1 MSKPKISIIVPV
13 YNLENYIE
21 KTVTKLTN
29 QTYQNIEIILV
40 DDGSTDKSPEI
51 CDKLAEKDSRVK
63 VVHTVNQ
70 GVSSARNTGV
80 ANASG
85 EYIGFCDGDDDVE
98 DDMYEF
104 LYNNLVEAD
113 ADISIC
119 GVKIIN
125 PDNSVSYIN
134 TGNDVVWDDPAEYL
148 KALFCGNTSMGVYT
162 KLFKAEICKSI
173 EFPRDL
179 KVNEDKVYCFLS
191 ALKAKRI
198 TFKNDCKYLYMR
210 RVGSATIG
218 EFTEKFF
225 DAIKAADRM
234 MDIIEK
240 SYPQL
245 VVYAQVNKLST
256 ILRTY
261 KMMVLGNGLKKYP
274 EKATEIKQ
282 YIKGFDKNIVKKYLS
297 KKEYIRYTTAKTS
310 EFLFAFMTKNFD
322 KK

>member
-1 MSKPKISIIVPV
+1 MSKPKISIVVPV
-13 YNLENYIE
+13 YNLEDYIE

-51 CDKLAEKDSRVK
+51 CDNLAKKDNRVK
-63 VVHTVNQ
+63 VIHTVNQ
-70 GVSSARNTGV
+70 GVSPARNTGV
-80 ANASG
+80 ANATG

-104 LYNNLVEAD
+104 LYNSLVEAD

-119 GVKIIN
+119 GIKIVH
-125 PDNSVSYIN
+125 PDNSVSYLN
-134 TGNDVVWDDPAEYL
+134 TGEDTVWDDTTEYV
-148 KALFCGNTSMGVYT
+148 KALFSGNTSMGVYT
-162 KLFKAEICKSI
+162 KLFKAEICKEI

-179 KVNEDKVYCFLS
+179 KMNEDKVYCFLS

-234 MDIIEK
+234 LNIVEE

-245 VVYAQVNKLST
+245 VDYAKANKLST
-256 ILRTY
+256 VLRTY
-261 KMMVLGNGLKKYP
+261 KMMIIGNGLNKFP
-274 EKATEIKQ
+274 EKAMELKE
-282 YIKGFDKNIVKKYLS
+282 YIKGFDKNIVKKHLS
-297 KKEYIRYTTAKTS
+297 KKDYIRYTVAKTS
-310 EFLFAFMTKNFD
+310 EFLFAFMSKNFD